1 MPKMNY
7 TVARVQTRTR
17 DSIGKYERH
26 NERKNEY
33 YQNTNVDLS
42 QTHNNVHFKSCGD
55 MTYNEYLDKLVAEG
69 KVSLRGLKKDAK
81 VFDEMI
87 LDVNTDYF
95 EEHGG
100 YEFAKEFASC
110 GVQVISGLARG
121 IDGWAHKGAIDGGG
135 ETFAVLG
142 CGVDICY
149 PSQNINLYREI
160 QKKGGIISEYE
171 EGEKPLGW
179 HFPLRNRIISG
190 LADIVL
196 VIEAKKK
203 SGSLI
208 TVEYALEQ
216 GKSVYALPG
225 RVGEALSEGCNNLI
239 FQGAQ
244 IAKNVEIILEELEI
258 LDKMTKEKN
267 KKTEI
272 RLARKEEMVY
282 SCVDLKPKHLDEII
296 KLTDLELLEVQE
308 ILVKLELMEL
318 VTEPIKNYYA
328 RAGG

>member
-1 MPKMNY
+1 MKHFVIEEKIVSY
-7 TVARVQTRTR
+7 TPDDV
-17 DSIGKYERH
+17 
-26 NERKNEY
+26 EY
-33 YQNTNVDLS
+33 P
-42 QTHNNVHFKSCGD
+42 
-55 MTYNEYLDKLVAEG
+55 DKLRNFKDRPKRLYVKGKLPDPNRKSVAIIG
-69 KVSLRGLKKDAK
+69 ARMCSYYGRTQA
-81 VFDEMI
+81 
-87 LDVNTDYF
+87 
-95 EEHGG
+95 

>member
-1 MPKMNY
+1 MEEKIRCY
-7 TVARVQTRTR
+7 TQE
-17 DSIGKYERH
+17 DE
-26 NERKNEY
+26 E
-33 YQNTNVDLS
+33 
-42 QTHNNVHFKSCGD
+42 FP
-55 MTYNEYLDKLVAEG
+55 DKLKNFKDCPKQLYVKGHLPDKNKKSVAIIG
-69 KVSLRGLKKDAK
+69 ARMCSYYGRTQA
-81 VFDEMI
+81 
-87 LDVNTDYF
+87 
-95 EEHGG
+95 
-100 YEFAKEFASC
+100 YEFAKELSSC
-110 GVQVISGLARG
+110 GVQIISGMARG

-135 ETFAVLG
+135 KTFAVLG

-160 QKKGGIISEYE
+160 PKTGGILSEYE

-190 LADIVL
+190 LADVVL

-244 IAKNVEIILEELEI
+244 IAKSVEIILEELEI
-258 LDKMTKEKN
+258 SDKMAKENK

-272 RLARKEEMVY
+272 RLASKEEMVY
-282 SCVDLKPKHLDEII
+282 SCVDLKPKHLDEIM
-296 KLTDLELLEVQE
+296 KVTHLELAQIQE
-308 ILVKLELMEL
+308 ILVRLELMGL

-328 RAGG
+328 RAVGGLHGKVFSDCGITGKSKDNKKIPGF

>member
-1 MPKMNY
+1 MEEKIVRYTPDDPEYPEKLRNFKDRPKQLYVKGKLPDQNRKS
-7 TVARVQTRTR
+7 VAIIGARMCSYYGRT
-17 DSIGKYERH
+17 
-26 NERKNEY
+26 
-33 YQNTNVDLS
+33 Q
-42 QTHNNVHFKSCGD
+42 
-55 MTYNEYLDKLVAEG
+55 A
-69 KVSLRGLKKDAK
+69 
-81 VFDEMI
+81 
-87 LDVNTDYF
+87 
-95 EEHGG
+95 
-100 YEFAKEFASC
+100 YEFAKELASC
-110 GVQVISGLARG
+110 GVQIISGLARG

-171 EGEKPLGW
+171 AGEKPLGW

-190 LADIVL
+190 LADVVL

-308 ILVKLELMEL
+308 ILVKLELMGL

>member
-1 MPKMNY
+1 MQKMW
-7 TVARVQTRTR
+7 
-17 DSIGKYERH
+17 
-26 NERKNEY
+26 
-33 YQNTNVDLS
+33 
-42 QTHNNVHFKSCGD
+42 
-55 MTYNEYLDKLVAEG
+55 KLF
-69 KVSLRGLKKDAK
+69 LKA
-81 VFDEMI
+81 
-87 LDVNTDYF
+87 
-95 EEHGG
+95 

-190 LADIVL
+190 LADVVL

>member
-1 MPKMNY
+1 MN
-7 TVARVQTRTR
+7 TIIEKLKEML
-17 DSIGKYERH
+17 DSG
-26 NERKNEY
+26 
-33 YQNTNVDLS
+33 Q
-42 QTHNNVHFKSCGD
+42 
-55 MTYNEYLDKLVAEG
+55 
-69 KVSLRGLKKDAK
+69 VSLRGLRENANL
-81 VFDEMI
+81 FDELI
-87 LDVNTDYF
+87 FDINSDYF
-95 EEHGG
+95 EKHGG

>member
-1 MPKMNY
+1 M
-7 TVARVQTRTR
+7 
-17 DSIGKYERH
+17 
-26 NERKNEY
+26 
-33 YQNTNVDLS
+33 
-42 QTHNNVHFKSCGD
+42 
-55 MTYNEYLDKLVAEG
+55 
-69 KVSLRGLKKDAK
+69 
-81 VFDEMI
+81 
-87 LDVNTDYF
+87 
-95 EEHGG
+95 
-100 YEFAKEFASC
+100 
-110 GVQVISGLARG
+110 
-121 IDGWAHKGAIDGGG
+121 
-135 ETFAVLG
+135 
-142 CGVDICY
+142 DICY

-190 LADIVL
+190 LADVVL

-282 SCVDLKPKHLDEII
+282 SCMDLKPKHLDEII

>member
-1 MPKMNY
+1 MG
-7 TVARVQTRTR
+7 QE
-17 DSIGKYERH
+17 KYEVWFAGIRGLGA
-26 NERKNEY
+26 RKKYLLHEA
-33 YQNTNVDLS
+33 L
-42 QTHNNVHFKSCGD
+42 KSCRNAYYIEE
-55 MTYNEYLDKLVAEG
+55 TQ
-69 KVSLRGLKKDAK
+69 LKKFPFLTEKDGQEIRQAQK
-81 VFDEMI
+81 RKDPEKICEEMKKKGI
-87 LDVNTDYF
+87 RIIPYYSEKYPPKLLQLADF
-95 EEHGG
+95 P
-100 YEFAKEFASC
+100 FALFVKGKLPGKDTEKAAIIGARNC
-110 GVQVISGLARG
+110 TAYGEKYAVEYGRKLAQAGVDVISGLARG

-190 LADIVL
+190 LADVVL

-282 SCVDLKPKHLDEII
+282 SCVDLKPKHL
-296 KLTDLELLEVQE
+296 VW
-308 ILVKLELMEL
+308 
-318 VTEPIKNYYA
+318 
-328 RAGG
+328 